1 MPDVRVASMLASGTE
16 IVVGLGLEDA
26 LIAISH
32 ECDFPESVLDRPRIT
47 RTTIDISATS
57 GQIDDAVQEHMRSG
71 APLYE
76 IDANALASLR
86 PDVIVTQAQCDV
98 CAINLSDVKQVAAAS
113 PQLARTKVVPL
124 NPTSLSGIFDDIR
137 AVGAA
142 VAADDAAER
151 FVRKLEE
158 RVERVQEKAASATH
172 RPRTVVI
179 EWIEP
184 LMVAANWMPDL
195 LDIAGAN
202 APLTESGKRSGY
214 TNWDD
219 VRALDPEVIVVSP
232 CGFDL
237 ERTLSEID
245 VLKGLQGWHDV
256 TAVKSGRV
264 FAADGNALF
273 NRSGPRIV
281 DSLELLAQIV
291 HPELFE
297 AGPHA
302 DWFRRMDGA
311 APF

>member
-1 MPDVRVASMLASGTE
+1 MTDVRIASMLASGTE
-16 IVVGLGLEDA
+16 IVVGLGMEDA
-26 LIAISH
+26 LVAISH

-47 RTTIDISATS
+47 KTTIDISATS
-57 GQIDDAVQEHMRSG
+57 GRIDEAVKEHMRRG
-71 APLYE
+71 TPLYE
-76 IDANALASLR
+76 IDAEALTSLC
-86 PDVIVTQAQCDV
+86 PDIIVTQAQCDV
-98 CAINLSDVKQVAAAS
+98 CAINLSDVKKVVAKS
-113 PQLARTKVVPL
+113 PKLTRTKVVPL
-124 NPTSLSGIFDDIR
+124 NPTSLSGIFGDIR

-142 VAADDAAER
+142 AAVDDAAER
-151 FVRKLEE
+151 FVAELED
-158 RVERVQEKAASATH
+158 RVQRVREMASTAAH

-184 LMVAANWMPDL
+184 LMIAANWMPDL
-195 LDIAGAN
+195 LDLAGAD

-219 VRALDPEVIVVSP
+219 VRAFDPEVIVVSP

-237 ERTLSEID
+237 ERTLAEID
-245 VLKGLQGWHDV
+245 VLKGLQGWRDV

-281 DSLELLAQIV
+281 DSLELLAQII

-302 DWFRRMDGA
+302 DWFQRVNGA
-311 APF
+311 SAS